1 MVVSGVP
8 EAKKVHAQPIAKF
21 AIDMIKEA
29 SNVKSPATG
38 KPLQVSNFKRVYFF
52 TLLLT
57 YIGLY
62 IYIYNSYH
70 LIVLFLSL
78 LCF

>member
-8 EAKKVHAQPIAKF
+8 EAKKVHAHPIAKF

-52 TLLLT
+52 TVFNSCSSS
-57 YIGLY
+57 IDLY
-62 IYIYNSYH
+62 WTLHIYI
-70 LIVLFLSL
+70 
-78 LCF
+78 

>member
-38 KPLQVSNFKRVYFF
+38 KPLQVSNFKRVYFSLYLIHAP
-52 TLLLT
+52 LLLT
-57 YIGLY
+57 YIVLY
-62 IYIYNSYH
+62 IYI
-70 LIVLFLSL
+70 
-78 LCF
+78 